1 MSEEKLTFKKKFLF
15 GLSAFPDQLTY
26 QIFQFLIFTF
36 YFTVIKIPLTLMIIT
51 YVIWGIWNAVNDP
64 VLGAISERTKHRGK
78 WGKRK
83 LYLLISIIPLCLM
96 VILMFY
102 VPFNT
107 SDKTSEFIYFLL
119 TIVIFEFFYTM
130 FDVNVNALFPEMF
143 PNMKQRAATNLI
155 IKALTVVALILSSLI
170 PMIFISDY
178 VPDNDL
184 QIPII
189 KNEYFMMAIVIGI
202 FTFIISIPFL
212 LKAIEEKVEKAENFQ
227 KRPSFFQSM
236 KITLT
241 NKTFVKFVVA
251 NTAVWYCF
259 SILPMIIP
267 IYAEFVIGGS
277 LFAGGGSIIVGIA
290 LMLAFVIAALVMPIH
305 RKLGFKYGMR
315 KAFMITLA
323 IWIGTLFPFLFI
335 TGEMFQIAFILLIAL
350 QGFPLSGALFYVDIL
365 HADVID
371 EDAVKF
377 GVKRSASYY
386 GINAFIHRI
395 SIILVILTIGLMFG
409 NIGWDKQF
417 DPLPSEPFLVILG
430 LKAIMVI
437 FPSIALALGLL
448 AMKSYGLHGERL
460 EKMREK
466 LKEHPELI

>member
-36 YFTVIKIPLTLMIIT
+36 YFTVVKIPLDLMIIT
-51 YVIWGIWNAVNDP
+51 YVLWGIWNAVNDP
-64 VLGAISERTKHRGK
+64 MLGALSERTKHRGK

-83 LYLLISIIPLCLM
+83 FYLLISIIPLCAM
-96 VILMFY
+96 VVLMFY

-107 SDKTSEFIYFLL
+107 SDKMLEFIYFLT

-130 FDVNVNALFPEMF
+130 FDVNVNAIFPEMF
-143 PNMKQRAATNLI
+143 PNEKKRASANLF
-155 IKALTVVALILSSLI
+155 IKGLTVVALILSSLI

-178 VPDNDL
+178 VPADAA
-184 QIPII
+184 IPLA
-189 KNEYFMMAIVIGI
+189 KSEYFMMAIVVAV
-202 FTFIISIPFL
+202 FTILISIPFL
-212 LKAIEEKVEKAENFQ
+212 LKGIEEKVEKAEDFE
-227 KRPSFFQSM
+227 KRPSFFKSM

-277 LFAGGGSIIVGIA
+277 LFAGGGSLIVGIA
-290 LMLAFVIAALVMPIH
+290 LMLAFVIAALVLPIH
-305 RKLGFKYGMR
+305 KKLGLKYGMR
-315 KAFMITLA
+315 KAFMITLG
-323 IWIGTLFPFLFI
+323 IWICTLFPFLFI
-335 TGEMFQIAFILLIAL
+335 TGEAFQIAFILLIAL

-377 GVKRSASYY
+377 GVKRSASFY

-417 DPLPSEPFLVILG
+417 DPLPSDPFLVILG

-437 FPSIALALGLL
+437 FPIIALVIGLL

-460 EKMREK
+460 ERIREE
-466 LKEHPELI
+466 LKKI

>member
-1 MSEEKLTFKKKFLF
+1 
-15 GLSAFPDQLTY
+15 
-26 QIFQFLIFTF
+26 
-36 YFTVIKIPLTLMIIT
+36 
-51 YVIWGIWNAVNDP
+51 
-64 VLGAISERTKHRGK
+64 
-78 WGKRK
+78 
-83 LYLLISIIPLCLM
+83 
-96 VILMFY
+96 
-102 VPFNT
+102 VPFT
-107 SDKTSEFIYFLL
+107 SSDKMLEFIYFLS

-143 PNMKQRAATNLI
+143 PNMKQRASTNLI

-170 PMIFISDY
+170 PMIFITDL
-178 VPDNDL
+178 VPETAA
-184 QIPII
+184 IPVA
-189 KNEYFMMAIVIGI
+189 KSEYFIMAIVVAA
-202 FTFIISIPFL
+202 FTLIISIPFL
-212 LKAIEEKVEKAENFQ
+212 LKGIVEKVEKAEDLE

-267 IYAEFVIGGS
+267 IYAKYVIGGS
-277 LFAGGGSIIVGIA
+277 LFAGGGSLIVGIS

-305 RKLGFKYGMR
+305 KKLGFKYGMR
-315 KAFMITLA
+315 KAFMITLG
-323 IWIGTLFPFLFI
+323 IWICTLFPFLFI
-335 TGEMFQIAFILLIAL
+335 SGEEFQIAFILLIAL

-377 GVKRSASYY
+377 GVKRSASFY

-409 NIGWDKQF
+409 NIGWDKKF
-417 DPLPSEPFLVILG
+417 DPLPSDPNLVILG

-437 FPSIALALGLL
+437 FPSIALVIGLL
-448 AMKSYGLHGERL
+448 AMRSYGLHGERL
-460 EKMREK
+460 ERIREEVK
-466 LKEHPELI
+466 KIQA

>member
-36 YFTVIKIPLTLMIIT
+36 YFTVIEIPLTLMIIT
-51 YVIWGIWNAVNDP
+51 YVLWGIWNAINDP
-64 VLGAISERTKHRGK
+64 MLGALSERTKHREK

-83 LYLLISIIPLCLM
+83 FYLLISIIPLC
-96 VILMFY
+96 VTVVLMFY
-102 VPFNT
+102 VPFT
-107 SDKTSEFIYFLL
+107 SSDKMLEFIYFLS

-143 PNMKQRAATNLI
+143 PNVKQRATTNLF
-155 IKALTVVALILSSLI
+155 IKGLTVVALILSSLI
-170 PMIFISDY
+170 PMIFITDL
-178 VPDNDL
+178 VPETAD
-184 QIPII
+184 IPVA
-189 KNEYFMMAIVIGI
+189 KSEYFTMAIVIAV
-202 FTFIISIPFL
+202 FTLIIAIPFL
-212 LKAIEEKVEKAENFQ
+212 LKGIEEKVEKAEDFE

-267 IYAEFVIGGS
+267 IYAKYVIGGD
-277 LFAGGGSIIVGIA
+277 LFGGSSTLIVGIS
-290 LMLAFVIAALVMPIH
+290 LMLAFIIAALVMPIH
-305 RKLGFKYGMR
+305 KKLGFKYGMR
-315 KAFMITLA
+315 KAFMITLG
-323 IWIGTLFPFLFI
+323 IWICTLFPFLFI
-335 TGEMFQIAFILLIAL
+335 TGEAFQIAFILLIAL

-377 GVKRSASYY
+377 GVKRSASFY

-417 DPLPSEPFLVILG
+417 IPLPADPGLVILG

-437 FPSIALALGLL
+437 FPTIALVIGLL
-448 AMKSYGLHGERL
+448 AMRSYGLHGERL
-460 EKMREK
+460 ESVREK
-466 LKEHPELI
+466 LRA

>member
-36 YFTVIKIPLTLMIIT
+36 YFTVVKIPLPLMIIT
-51 YVIWGIWNAVNDP
+51 YVLWGIWNAINDP
-64 VLGAISERTKHRGK
+64 MLGALSERTKHRGK

-83 LYLLISIIPLCLM
+83 FYLLISIIPLCVM

-107 SDKTSEFIYFLL
+107 SDKMLEFIYFLA

-143 PNMKQRAATNLI
+143 PDVKQRAATNLL
-155 IKALTVVALILSSLI
+155 IKGLTVVALILSSLI

-178 VPDNDL
+178 VPENDA
-184 QIPII
+184 QIPVI
-189 KNEYFMMAIVIGI
+189 KSEYFMMAVVIAV
-202 FTFIISIPFL
+202 FTLIISLPFL
-212 LKAIEEKVEKAENFQ
+212 LKGIEEKVEKAEDFE

-241 NKTFVKFVVA
+241 NKTFVKFVIA

-277 LFAGGGSIIVGIA
+277 LFAGGGSLIVGIA
-290 LMLAFVIAALVMPIH
+290 LMLAFVIAALVLPIH
-305 RKLGFKYGMR
+305 KKLGFKYGMR
-315 KAFMITLA
+315 KAFMITLG
-323 IWIGTLFPFLFI
+323 IWICTLFPFLFI
-335 TGEMFQIAFILLIAL
+335 TGEAFQIAFILLIAL

-371 EDAVKF
+371 EDAIKF
-377 GVKRSASYY
+377 GVKRSASFY

-417 DPLPSEPFLVILG
+417 DPLPSDPFLVILG

-437 FPSIALALGLL
+437 FPSIALVIGLL

-460 EKMREK
+460 ERIREE
-466 LKEHPELI
+466 LKKI

>member
-36 YFTVIKIPLTLMIIT
+36 YFTVVKIPLTLMIIT
-51 YVIWGIWNAVNDP
+51 YVLWGIWNAINDP
-64 VLGAISERTKHRGK
+64 MLGALSERTKHREK

-83 LYLLISIIPLCLM
+83 FYLLISIIPLCIT
-96 VILMFY
+96 VVLMFY
-102 VPFNT
+102 VPFT
-107 SDKTSEFIYFLL
+107 SSDKMLEFIYFLS

-143 PNMKQRAATNLI
+143 PNVKQRASTNLI
-155 IKALTVVALILSSLI
+155 IKALTVVGLILSSLI
-170 PMIFISDY
+170 PMIFITDL
-178 VPDNDL
+178 VPETAA
-184 QIPII
+184 IPVA
-189 KNEYFMMAIVIGI
+189 KSEYFIMAIVVAA
-202 FTFIISIPFL
+202 FTLIISIPFL
-212 LKAIEEKVEKAENFQ
+212 LKGIVEKVEKAEDLE

-267 IYAEFVIGGS
+267 IYAKYVIGGS
-277 LFAGGGSIIVGIA
+277 LFTGGGSLIVGIS
-290 LMLAFVIAALVMPIH
+290 LMLAFIIAALVMPIH
-305 RKLGFKYGMR
+305 KKLGFKYGMR
-315 KAFMITLA
+315 KAFMITLG
-323 IWIGTLFPFLFI
+323 IWICTLFPFLFI
-335 TGEMFQIAFILLIAL
+335 TGEEFQIAFILLIAL

-377 GVKRSASYY
+377 GVKRSASFY

-395 SIILVILTIGLMFG
+395 SIILVILTIGFMFG

-417 DPLPSEPFLVILG
+417 IPAIDPSLVVIG

-437 FPSIALALGLL
+437 FPSIALVIGLL

-460 EKMREK
+460 ERIREE
-466 LKEHPELI
+466 LKKI

>member
-36 YFTVIKIPLTLMIIT
+36 YFMVVLIPLPLMIIT

-64 VLGAISERTKHRGK
+64 VLGALSERTKHRGK

-83 LYLLISIIPLCLM
+83 LYLLISIIPLCIM

-107 SDKTSEFIYFLL
+107 SDKMLEFIYFLS

-143 PNMKQRAATNLI
+143 PNEKQRASTNLI
-155 IKALTVVALILSSLI
+155 IKGLTVVALILSSLI

-178 VPDNDL
+178 VPATAA
-184 QIPII
+184 IPLA
-189 KNEYFMMAIVIGI
+189 KSQYFQMAIVIAA
-202 FTFIISIPFL
+202 FTLIISIPFL
-212 LKAIEEKVEKAENFQ
+212 LKGIKEKVERTEDFE
-227 KRPSFFQSM
+227 KRPSFIQSL

-267 IYAEFVIGGS
+267 IYAESVIGGD
-277 LFAGGGSIIVGIA
+277 LFTGGGSIIVGIA

-305 RKLGFKYGMR
+305 KKLGFKYGMR
-315 KAFMITLA
+315 KAFMITLG
-323 IWIGTLFPFLFI
+323 IWICTLFPFLFI
-335 TGEMFQIAFILLIAL
+335 TGEAFQIAFILLVAL
-350 QGFPLSGALFYVDIL
+350 QGFPLSGALFYIDIL

-377 GVKRSASYY
+377 GVKRSASFY

-417 DPLPSEPFLVILG
+417 DLSHLDDISVILG

-437 FPSIALALGLL
+437 FPSIALVIGLL

-460 EKMREK
+460 ENMRK
-466 LKEHPELI
+466 KVKEIRA

>member
-26 QIFQFLIFTF
+26 QIFQFLIFTY
-36 YFTVIKIPLTLMIIT
+36 YFTVVLIPMDLMIIT
-51 YVIWGIWNAVNDP
+51 YVIWGIWNAINDP
-64 VLGAISERTKHRGK
+64 MLGALSERTKHRGK

-83 LYLLISIIPLCLM
+83 FYLLISIIPLCIM
-96 VILMFY
+96 VVLMFY

-107 SDKTSEFIYFLL
+107 SDKMLEFFYFLF

-143 PNMKQRAATNLI
+143 PNMKQRAATNLL
-155 IKALTVVALILSSLI
+155 IKGLTVVALILSSLI
-170 PMIFISDY
+170 PMIFITDL
-178 VPDNDL
+178 VPLTAD
-184 QIPII
+184 IPIT
-189 KNEYFMMAIVIGI
+189 KSEYFTMAIVVAV
-202 FTFIISIPFL
+202 FTFLISIPFL
-212 LKAIEEKVEKAENFQ
+212 LKGVEEKVEIAEDFE
-227 KRPSFFQSM
+227 KRPSFFQSL

-267 IYAEFVIGGS
+267 IYAKYVIGGD
-277 LFAGGGSIIVGIA
+277 LFAGKSSLIVGIS
-290 LMLAFVIAALVMPIH
+290 LMLAFIIAALVMPIH
-305 RKLGFKYGMR
+305 KKLGFKYGMR
-315 KAFMITLA
+315 KAFMITLG
-323 IWIGTLFPFLFI
+323 IWICTLFPFLFI
-335 TGEMFQIAFILLIAL
+335 TGEAFQIAFILLIAL

-377 GVKRSASYY
+377 GVKRSASFY

-409 NIGWDKQF
+409 NIGWDKQYIPAI
-417 DPLPSEPFLVILG
+417 DPSLVILG
-430 LKAIMVI
+430 LKAILVV
-437 FPSIALALGLL
+437 FPSVALVIGLL

-460 EKMREK
+460 ESVREK
-466 LKEHPELI
+466 LRA

>member
-36 YFTVIKIPLTLMIIT
+36 YFTVVKIPLPLMIIT
-51 YVIWGIWNAVNDP
+51 YVLWGVWNAINDP

-83 LYLLISIIPLCLM
+83 FYLLISIIPLCIM

-107 SDKTSEFIYFLL
+107 SDKILEFIYFLA
-119 TIVIFEFFYTM
+119 TIVVFEFFYTM

-143 PNMKQRAATNLI
+143 PTVKQRAATNLL
-155 IKALTVVALILSSLI
+155 IKGLTVVGLILSSLI

-178 VPDNDL
+178 VPENDG
-184 QIPII
+184 QIPVI
-189 KNEYFMMAIVIGI
+189 KNEYLMMAVVIAV
-202 FTFIISIPFL
+202 FTLIISVPFL
-212 LKAIEEKVEKAENFQ
+212 LKGIEEKVEKAEDFE

-277 LFAGGGSIIVGIA
+277 LFAGGGSLIVGIA
-290 LMLAFVIAALVMPIH
+290 LMLAFVIAALVLPIH
-305 RKLGFKYGMR
+305 KKLGFKYGMR
-315 KAFMITLA
+315 KAFMITLG
-323 IWIGTLFPFLFI
+323 IWICTLFPFLFI
-335 TGEMFQIAFILLIAL
+335 TGEAFQIAFILLIAL

-377 GVKRSASYY
+377 GVRRSASFY

-417 DPLPSEPFLVILG
+417 DPLPSDPVLVILG

-437 FPSIALALGLL
+437 FPIIALVIGLL
-448 AMKSYGLHGERL
+448 AMKTYGLHGERL
-460 EKMREK
+460 ERIREE
-466 LKEHPELI
+466 LKKI

>member
-36 YFTVIKIPLTLMIIT
+36 YFTVVLIPLDLLIIT

-64 VLGAISERTKHRGK
+64 MLGALSERTKHRGK

-83 LYLLISIIPLCLM
+83 FYLLLSIIPLCIM
-96 VILMFY
+96 VVLMFY
-102 VPFNT
+102 MPFNT
-107 SDKTSEFIYFLL
+107 SDKMLEFIYFLS

-143 PNMKQRAATNLI
+143 PNVKQRAATNLV
-155 IKALTVVALILSSLI
+155 IKGLTVVALILSSLI
-170 PMIFISDY
+170 PMIFITDL
-178 VPDNDL
+178 VPETAA
-184 QIPII
+184 IPVT
-189 KNEYFMMAIVIGI
+189 KSEYFTMAIVVAV
-202 FTFIISIPFL
+202 FTLIIAIPFL
-212 LKAIEEKVEKAENFQ
+212 LKGIEEKVEITEDFE

-267 IYAEFVIGGS
+267 IYAKYVIGGD
-277 LFAGGGSIIVGIA
+277 LFAGGGSLIVGIS
-290 LMLAFVIAALVMPIH
+290 LMLAFIIAALVMPIH
-305 RKLGFKYGMR
+305 RKMGFKYGMR
-315 KAFMITLA
+315 KAFMITLG
-323 IWIGTLFPFLFI
+323 IWICTLFPFLFI
-335 TGEMFQIAFILLIAL
+335 TGEAFQIAFILLIAL

-377 GVKRSASYY
+377 GVKRSASFY
-386 GINAFIHRI
+386 GINAFIHRV
-395 SIILVILTIGLMFG
+395 SIILVILTIGFMFG

-417 DPLPSEPFLVILG
+417 IPAIDPSLVILG
-430 LKAIMVI
+430 LKAIMVV
-437 FPSIALALGLL
+437 FPSIALVIGLL
-448 AMKSYGLHGERL
+448 AMRSYGLHGERL
-460 EKMREK
+460 ESVREK
-466 LKEHPELI
+466 LKEI

>member
-36 YFTVIKIPLTLMIIT
+36 YFTVVKIPLDLMIIT
-51 YVIWGIWNAVNDP
+51 YVLWGIWNAVNDP
-64 VLGAISERTKHRGK
+64 MLGALSERTKHRGK

-83 LYLLISIIPLCLM
+83 FYLLISIIPLCVM
-96 VILMFY
+96 VVLMFY

-107 SDKTSEFIYFLL
+107 SDKMLEFIYFLT

-130 FDVNVNALFPEMF
+130 FDVNVNAIFPEMF
-143 PNMKQRAATNLI
+143 PNEKKRASANLF
-155 IKALTVVALILSSLI
+155 IKGLTVVALILSSLI

-178 VPDNDL
+178 VPADAE
-184 QIPII
+184 IPLA
-189 KNEYFMMAIVIGI
+189 KSEYFMMAIVVAV
-202 FTFIISIPFL
+202 FTLIISIPFL
-212 LKAIEEKVEKAENFQ
+212 LKGIVEKVEMTEDFE

-277 LFAGGGSIIVGIA
+277 LFEGGGSLIVGIA
-290 LMLAFVIAALVMPIH
+290 LMLAFIIAALVMPIH
-305 RKLGFKYGMR
+305 KKLGFKYGMR
-315 KAFMITLA
+315 KAFMITLVT
-323 IWIGTLFPFLFI
+323 WICTLFPFLFI
-335 TGEMFQIAFILLIAL
+335 TGESFQIAFILLIAL

-377 GVKRSASYY
+377 GVKRSASFY

-417 DPLPSEPFLVILG
+417 DPLPSDPFLVILG

-437 FPSIALALGLL
+437 FPSIALIIGLL

-460 EKMREK
+460 ERIRED
-466 LKEHPELI
+466 LKKI

>member
-1 MSEEKLTFKKKFLF
+1 MSEKKLTFKKKFLF

-36 YFTVIKIPLTLMIIT
+36 YFTVVKIPLDLMIIT
-51 YVIWGIWNAVNDP
+51 YVLWGIWNAINDP
-64 VLGAISERTKHRGK
+64 VLGAISERTKYRGK
-78 WGKRK
+78 WGKRRF
-83 LYLLISIIPLCLM
+83 YLLISIIPLCVM

-107 SDKTSEFIYFLL
+107 SDKMVEFVYFLS

-130 FDVNVNALFPEMF
+130 FDVNVNAVFPEMF
-143 PNMKQRAATNLI
+143 PDVKQRASANLF
-155 IKALTVVALILSSLI
+155 IKGLTVVALILSSLI
-170 PMIFISDY
+170 PMIIISDY
-178 VPDNDL
+178 VPGSDA
-184 QIPII
+184 QIPLISSQ
-189 KNEYFMMAIVIGI
+189 YFIMAIVIAV
-202 FTFIISIPFL
+202 FTLIISIPFV
-212 LKAIEEKVEKAENFQ
+212 LKAVEEKVEVAEAFE
-227 KRPSFFQSM
+227 KRPSFFQSL

-277 LFAGGGSIIVGIA
+277 LFAGGGSLIVGIA
-290 LMLAFVIAALVMPIH
+290 LMLAFVIAALVLPIH
-305 RKLGFKYGMR
+305 KKLGFKYGMR
-315 KAFMITLA
+315 KAFMITLG
-323 IWIGTLFPFLFI
+323 IWICTLFPFLFI
-335 TGEMFQIAFILLIAL
+335 TGEAFQIAFILLIAL

-371 EDAVKF
+371 EDAVKI
-377 GVKRSASYY
+377 GVKRSASFY

-417 DPLPSEPFLVILG
+417 DPLPQDPFLVILG

-437 FPSIALALGLL
+437 FPSIALVIGLL

-460 EKMREK
+460 EKMREELQK
-466 LKEHPELI
+466 HPELK

>member
-1 MSEEKLTFKKKFLF
+1 
-15 GLSAFPDQLTY
+15 
-26 QIFQFLIFTF
+26 
-36 YFTVIKIPLTLMIIT
+36 MIIT
-51 YVIWGIWNAVNDP
+51 YILWGIWNAINDP
-64 VLGAISERTKHRGK
+64 MLGALSERTKHRGK
-78 WGKRK
+78 WGKRRI
-83 LYLLISIIPLCLM
+83 YLLISIIPLCIM

-107 SDKTSEFIYFLL
+107 SDKIPEFIYFLL

-143 PNMKQRAATNLI
+143 PNMKQRAATNLL
-155 IKALTVVALILSSLI
+155 IKGLTVVGLILSSLI

-178 VPDNDL
+178 VPENDG
-184 QIPII
+184 QIPLI
-189 KNEYFMMAIVIGI
+189 KSEYFMMAVVVAV
-202 FTFIISIPFL
+202 FTILISIPFL
-212 LKAIEEKVEKAENFQ
+212 LKGIEEKVEKAEDFE
-227 KRPSFFQSM
+227 KRPSFFKSM

-277 LFAGGGSIIVGIA
+277 LFAGGGSLIVGIA
-290 LMLAFVIAALVMPIH
+290 LMLAFVIAALVLPIH
-305 RKLGFKYGMR
+305 KKLGLKFGMR
-315 KAFMITLA
+315 KAFMITLG
-323 IWIGTLFPFLFI
+323 IWICTLFPFLFI
-335 TGEMFQIAFILLIAL
+335 TGEAFQIAFILLIAL

-377 GVKRSASYY
+377 GVKRSASFY

-417 DPLPSEPFLVILG
+417 DPLPSDPFLVILG

-437 FPSIALALGLL
+437 FPSIALVIGLL

-460 EKMREK
+460 ERIREE
-466 LKEHPELI
+466 LKKI

>member
-36 YFTVIKIPLTLMIIT
+36 YFTVVKIPLLFMIIT
-51 YVIWGIWNAVNDP
+51 YVFWGIWNAINDP
-64 VLGAISERTKHRGK
+64 MLGALSERTKHRGK
-78 WGKRK
+78 WGKRRF
-83 LYLLISIIPLCLM
+83 YLLISIIPLCIM

-107 SDKTSEFIYFLL
+107 SYKILEFAYFFS

-130 FDVNVNALFPEMF
+130 FDVNVNAIFPEMF
-143 PNMKQRAATNLI
+143 PNENQRAATNLF
-155 IKALTVVALILSSLI
+155 IKGLTVVALILSSLI

-178 VPDNDL
+178 VPENDT
-184 QIPII
+184 QIPLI
-189 KNEYFMMAIVIGI
+189 KSQYFMMAIVIAV
-202 FTFIISIPFL
+202 FTLIISLPFL
-212 LKAIEEKVEKAENFQ
+212 LKGIEEKVEKAEDFE
-227 KRPSFFQSM
+227 KRPSFFQSL

-277 LFAGGGSIIVGIA
+277 LFVGGGSLIVGIA
-290 LMLAFVIAALVMPIH
+290 LMLAFVIAALVLPIH
-305 RKLGFKYGMR
+305 KKLGFKYGMR
-315 KAFMITLA
+315 KSFMITLG
-323 IWIGTLFPFLFI
+323 IWICTLFPFLFI
-335 TGEMFQIAFILLIAL
+335 TGEAFQIAFILLIAL

-377 GVKRSASYY
+377 GVKRSASFY

-417 DPLPSEPFLVILG
+417 DPLPSDPFLVILG

-437 FPSIALALGLL
+437 FPSIALVIGLL

-460 EKMREK
+460 ERMREE
-466 LKEHPELI
+466 LKKI

>member
-36 YFTVIKIPLTLMIIT
+36 YFTVVLIPMDLMIIT
-51 YVIWGIWNAVNDP
+51 YVIWGIWNAINDP
-64 VLGAISERTKHRGK
+64 MLGALSERTKHRGK

-83 LYLLISIIPLCLM
+83 FYLLISIIPLCIT
-96 VILMFY
+96 VVLMFY
-102 VPFNT
+102 VPFTT
-107 SDKTSEFIYFLL
+107 SDKMLEFIYFLS
-119 TIVIFEFFYTM
+119 TIIIFEFFYTM
-130 FDVNVNALFPEMF
+130 FDVNVNAIFPEMF
-143 PNMKQRAATNLI
+143 PTEKQRASANLF
-155 IKALTVVALILSSLI
+155 IKGLTVIALILSSLI

-178 VPDNDL
+178 VPADAA
-184 QIPII
+184 IPLA
-189 KNEYFMMAIVIGI
+189 KSQYFTMAIIVAV
-202 FTFIISIPFL
+202 FTLIISIPFL
-212 LKAIEEKVEKAENFQ
+212 LKGIEEKVEMTEDFE

-241 NKTFVKFVVA
+241 NKTFIKFVIA

-267 IYAEFVIGGS
+267 IYAEYVIGGPI
-277 LFAGGGSIIVGIA
+277 FAGGGSLIVGIS
-290 LMLAFVIAALVMPIH
+290 LMLAFIIAALVMPIH
-305 RKLGFKYGMR
+305 KKLGFKYGMR
-315 KAFMITLA
+315 KAFMITLG
-323 IWIGTLFPFLFI
+323 IWICTLFPFLFI
-335 TGEMFQIAFILLIAL
+335 TGEAFQIAFILLVAL

-377 GVKRSASYY
+377 GVKRSASFY

-395 SIILVILTIGLMFG
+395 SIILVILTIGFMFG
-409 NIGWDKQF
+409 NMGWEKQF
-417 DPLPSEPFLVILG
+417 IPAIDPSLVILG
-430 LKAIMVI
+430 LKAIMVV
-437 FPSIALALGLL
+437 FPSIALVIGLL

-460 EKMREK
+460 ESVREK
-466 LKEHPELI
+466 LRA

>member
-36 YFTVIKIPLTLMIIT
+36 YFTVVLIPLDLMIIT
-51 YVIWGIWNAVNDP
+51 YIIWGIWNAVNDP
-64 VLGAISERTKHRGK
+64 MLGALSERTKHRGK
-78 WGKRK
+78 LGKRK
-83 LYLLISIIPLCLM
+83 FYLLISIIPLCAMM
-96 VILMFY
+96 VLIFY

-107 SDKTSEFIYFLL
+107 SNKIPEFIYFLS
-119 TIVIFEFFYTM
+119 TIIIFEFFYTM
-130 FDVNVNALFPEMF
+130 FDVNVNAIFPEMF
-143 PNMKQRAATNLI
+143 PNEKKRASANLF
-155 IKALTVVALILSSLI
+155 IKGLTVVALILSSLI
-170 PMIFISDY
+170 PMIFIDDY
-178 VPDNDL
+178 VPEITA
-184 QIPII
+184 IPLA
-189 KNEYFMMAIVIGI
+189 KSQYFTMAIVIAV
-202 FTFIISIPFL
+202 FTLIISIPFL
-212 LKAIEEKVEKAENFQ
+212 LKGIEEKVERAEDFE
-227 KRPSFFQSM
+227 KRPSFFQSL

-241 NKTFVKFVVA
+241 NKTFIKFVVA

-267 IYAEFVIGGS
+267 IYAEFVIGGT
-277 LFAGGGSIIVGIA
+277 LFAGGGSLIVGIA
-290 LMLAFVIAALVMPIH
+290 LMLAFVIAALVLPIH
-305 RKLGFKYGMR
+305 KKLGFKYGMR
-315 KAFMITLA
+315 KAFMITLGV
-323 IWIGTLFPFLFI
+323 WICTLFPFLFI
-335 TGEMFQIAFILLIAL
+335 TGESFQIAFILLIAL

-377 GVKRSASYY
+377 GVKRSASFY

-417 DPLPSEPFLVILG
+417 DPLPSDPFLVILG

-437 FPSIALALGLL
+437 FPSIALLIGLL

-460 EKMREK
+460 ERVREEVK
-466 LKEHPELI
+466 KI

>member
-36 YFTVIKIPLTLMIIT
+36 YFTVIEIPLTLMIIT
-51 YVIWGIWNAVNDP
+51 YVLWGIWNAINDP
-64 VLGAISERTKHRGK
+64 MLGALSERTKHREK

-83 LYLLISIIPLCLM
+83 FYLLISIIPLCIT
-96 VILMFY
+96 VVLMFY
-102 VPFNT
+102 VPFT
-107 SDKTSEFIYFLL
+107 SSDKMLEFIYFLS

-143 PNMKQRAATNLI
+143 PNVKQRASTNLI
-155 IKALTVVALILSSLI
+155 IKALTVVGLILSSLI
-170 PMIFISDY
+170 PMIFITDL
-178 VPDNDL
+178 VPETAA
-184 QIPII
+184 IPVA
-189 KNEYFMMAIVIGI
+189 KSEYFIMAIVVAA
-202 FTFIISIPFL
+202 FTLIISIPFL
-212 LKAIEEKVEKAENFQ
+212 LKGIVEKVEKAEDFE

-267 IYAEFVIGGS
+267 IYAESVIGGD
-277 LFAGGGSIIVGIA
+277 LFTGGGSIIVGIA

-305 RKLGFKYGMR
+305 KKLGFKYGMR
-315 KAFMITLA
+315 KAFMITLG
-323 IWIGTLFPFLFI
+323 IWICTLFPFLFI
-335 TGEMFQIAFILLIAL
+335 TGEAFQIAFILLVAL
-350 QGFPLSGALFYVDIL
+350 QGFPLSGALFYIDIL

-377 GVKRSASYY
+377 GVKRSASFY

-395 SIILVILTIGLMFG
+395 SIILVILTIGFMFG

-417 DPLPSEPFLVILG
+417 IPAIDPSLVVIG

-437 FPSIALALGLL
+437 FPSIALVIGLL

-460 EKMREK
+460 ERMRED
-466 LKEHPELI
+466 LKKI

>member
-36 YFTVIKIPLTLMIIT
+36 YFTVVKIPLPLMIIT
-51 YVIWGIWNAVNDP
+51 YVLWGIWNAINDP
-64 VLGAISERTKHRGK
+64 MLGALSERTKHRGK

-83 LYLLISIIPLCLM
+83 FYLLISIIPLCVM

-107 SDKTSEFIYFLL
+107 SDKIPEFIYFLL

-143 PNMKQRAATNLI
+143 PNMKQRASTNLL
-155 IKALTVVALILSSLI
+155 IKGLTVVALILSSLI

-178 VPDNDL
+178 VPENDG
-184 QIPII
+184 QIPLI
-189 KNEYFMMAIVIGI
+189 KSEYFMMAIVIAI
-202 FTFIISIPFL
+202 FTLIISIPFL
-212 LKAIEEKVEKAENFQ
+212 LKGIEEKVEKVEEFE

-277 LFAGGGSIIVGIA
+277 LFSGGGSLIVGIA
-290 LMLAFVIAALVMPIH
+290 LMLAFVIAALVLPIH
-305 RKLGFKYGMR
+305 KKLGFKYGMR
-315 KAFMITLA
+315 KAFMITLG
-323 IWIGTLFPFLFI
+323 IWICTLFPFLFI
-335 TGEMFQIAFILLIAL
+335 TGEAFQIAFILLIAL

-377 GVKRSASYY
+377 GVKRSASFY

-417 DPLPSEPFLVILG
+417 DPLPSDPFLVILG

-437 FPSIALALGLL
+437 FPSIALVIGLL

-460 EKMREK
+460 ERMREE
-466 LKEHPELI
+466 LKKI

>member
-36 YFTVIKIPLTLMIIT
+36 YFTVIEIPLTLMIIT
-51 YVIWGIWNAVNDP
+51 YVLWGIWNAINDP
-64 VLGAISERTKHRGK
+64 MLGALSERTKHREK

-83 LYLLISIIPLCLM
+83 FYLLISIIPLCIT
-96 VILMFY
+96 VVLMFY
-102 VPFNT
+102 VPFT
-107 SDKTSEFIYFLL
+107 SSDKMLEFIYFLA

-143 PNMKQRAATNLI
+143 PNVKQRASTNLV
-155 IKALTVVALILSSLI
+155 IKALTVVGLILSSLI
-170 PMIFISDY
+170 PMIFITHL
-178 VPDNDL
+178 VPETAA
-184 QIPII
+184 IPVA
-189 KNEYFMMAIVIGI
+189 KSEYFIMAIVVAA
-202 FTFIISIPFL
+202 FTLIISIPFL
-212 LKAIEEKVEKAENFQ
+212 LKGIVEKVEKAEDFE

-267 IYAEFVIGGS
+267 IYAKYVIGGS
-277 LFAGGGSIIVGIA
+277 LFTGGGSLIVGIS
-290 LMLAFVIAALVMPIH
+290 LMLAFIIAALVMPIH
-305 RKLGFKYGMR
+305 KKLGFKYGMR
-315 KAFMITLA
+315 KAFMITLG
-323 IWIGTLFPFLFI
+323 IWICTLFPFLFI
-335 TGEMFQIAFILLIAL
+335 TGEEFQIAFILLIAL

-377 GVKRSASYY
+377 GVKRSASFY

-417 DPLPSEPFLVILG
+417 IPLPADPGLVILG
-430 LKAIMVI
+430 LKSIMVI
-437 FPSIALALGLL
+437 FPSIALVIGLL
-448 AMKSYGLHGERL
+448 AMRSYGLHGERL
-460 EKMREK
+460 ERIREE
-466 LKEHPELI
+466 LKKI

>member
-36 YFTVIKIPLTLMIIT
+36 YFTVVKIPLPLMIIT
-51 YVIWGIWNAVNDP
+51 YVLWGIWNAVNDP
-64 VLGAISERTKHRGK
+64 MLGALSERTKHRGK
-78 WGKRK
+78 WGKRRY
-83 LYLLISIIPLCLM
+83 YLLISIIPLCVM

-107 SDKTSEFIYFLL
+107 SDKILEFIYFLA

-130 FDVNVNALFPEMF
+130 FDVNVNAIFPEMF
-143 PNMKQRAATNLI
+143 PNVKQRAATNLL
-155 IKALTVVALILSSLI
+155 IKGLTVVALILSSLI

-178 VPDNDL
+178 VPENDM
-184 QIPII
+184 QIPLI
-189 KNEYFMMAIVIGI
+189 KSEYFLMAVVIAV
-202 FTFIISIPFL
+202 FTLIISIPFL
-212 LKAIEEKVEKAENFQ
+212 LKGIEEKVEKVEDFE
-227 KRPSFFQSM
+227 KRPSFYQSM

-277 LFAGGGSIIVGIA
+277 LFAGGGSLIVGIA
-290 LMLAFVIAALVMPIH
+290 LMLAFVIAALVLPIH
-305 RKLGFKYGMR
+305 KKLGFKYGMR
-315 KAFMITLA
+315 KAFMITLG
-323 IWIGTLFPFLFI
+323 IWICTLFPFLFI
-335 TGEMFQIAFILLIAL
+335 TGGAFQIAFILLIAL

-377 GVKRSASYY
+377 GVKRSASFY

-395 SIILVILTIGLMFG
+395 SIILVILTIGFMFG

-417 DPLPSEPFLVILG
+417 DPLPSDPFLVILG

-437 FPSIALALGLL
+437 FPSIALVIGLL

-460 EKMREK
+460 ERIREEMK
-466 LKEHPELI
+466 KI

>member
-36 YFTVIKIPLTLMIIT
+36 YFTVVKIPLPLMIIT
-51 YVIWGIWNAVNDP
+51 YILWGIWNAINDP
-64 VLGAISERTKHRGK
+64 MLGALSERTKHRGK
-78 WGKRK
+78 WGKRRI
-83 LYLLISIIPLCLM
+83 YLLISIIPLCIM

-107 SDKTSEFIYFLL
+107 SDKIPEFIYFLL

-143 PNMKQRAATNLI
+143 PNMKQRAATNLL
-155 IKALTVVALILSSLI
+155 IKGLTVVGLILSSLI

-178 VPDNDL
+178 VPENDG
-184 QIPII
+184 QIPLI
-189 KNEYFMMAIVIGI
+189 KSEYFMMAVVVAV
-202 FTFIISIPFL
+202 FTILISIPFL
-212 LKAIEEKVEKAENFQ
+212 LKGIEEKVEKAEDFE
-227 KRPSFFQSM
+227 KRPSFFKSM

-277 LFAGGGSIIVGIA
+277 LFAGGGSLIVGIA
-290 LMLAFVIAALVMPIH
+290 LMLAFVIAALVLPIH
-305 RKLGFKYGMR
+305 KKLGLKFGMR
-315 KAFMITLA
+315 KAFMITLG
-323 IWIGTLFPFLFI
+323 IWICTLFPFLFV
-335 TGEMFQIAFILLIAL
+335 TGEAFQIAFILLIAL

-377 GVKRSASYY
+377 GVKRSASFY

-417 DPLPSEPFLVILG
+417 DPLPSDPFLVILG

-437 FPSIALALGLL
+437 FPSIALVIGLL

-460 EKMREK
+460 ERIREE
-466 LKEHPELI
+466 LKKI

>member
-36 YFTVIKIPLTLMIIT
+36 YFTVVKIPLPLMIIT
-51 YVIWGIWNAVNDP
+51 YVIWGIWNAINDP
-64 VLGAISERTKHRGK
+64 MLGAISERTKHRGK
-78 WGKRK
+78 WGKRRF
-83 LYLLISIIPLCLM
+83 YLLISIIPLCVM

-107 SDKTSEFIYFLL
+107 SDKMSEFIYFLS

-130 FDVNVNALFPEMF
+130 FDVNVNAIFPEMF
-143 PNMKQRAATNLI
+143 TNMKERAATNLL
-155 IKALTVVALILSSLI
+155 IKGLTVVALILSSLI

-178 VPDNDL
+178 VPENDT
-184 QIPII
+184 QIPLI
-189 KNEYFMMAIVIGI
+189 KSEYFMMAIAIAV
-202 FTFIISIPFL
+202 FTLIISIPFL
-212 LKAIEEKVEKAENFQ
+212 LKGIEEKIEKAEDFE

-241 NKTFVKFVVA
+241 NKTFVKFVIA

-277 LFAGGGSIIVGIA
+277 LFAGGGSLIVGIA
-290 LMLAFVIAALVMPIH
+290 LMLAFVIAALVLPIH
-305 RKLGFKYGMR
+305 KKLGFKYGMR
-315 KAFMITLA
+315 KAFMITLG
-323 IWIGTLFPFLFI
+323 IWICTLFPFLFI
-335 TGEMFQIAFILLIAL
+335 TGEAFQIAFILLIAL

-377 GVKRSASYY
+377 GVKRSASFY

-417 DPLPSEPFLVILG
+417 DPLPLNPDLVILG

-437 FPSIALALGLL
+437 FPSIALIIGLL
-448 AMKSYGLHGERL
+448 AMRSYGLHGERL
-460 EKMREK
+460 ERIREEVK
-466 LKEHPELI
+466 KIRA

>member
-36 YFTVIKIPLTLMIIT
+36 YFTVVKIPLPLMIIT
-51 YVIWGIWNAVNDP
+51 YVLWGIWNAVNDP
-64 VLGAISERTKHRGK
+64 VLGAFSERTKHRGK

-83 LYLLISIIPLCLM
+83 FYLLISIIPLCVM

-107 SDKTSEFIYFLL
+107 SDKILEFIYFLS

-143 PNMKQRAATNLI
+143 PNMKQRAATNLLV
-155 IKALTVVALILSSLI
+155 KGLTVVALILSSLI

-178 VPDNDL
+178 VPENDA
-184 QIPII
+184 QIPFI
-189 KNEYFMMAIVIGI
+189 KSEYFMMAIVIAL

-212 LKAIEEKVEKAENFQ
+212 LKGIKEKVEKAEDFE

-241 NKTFVKFVVA
+241 NKTFVKFVIA
-251 NTAVWYCF
+251 NTTVWYCF
-259 SILPMIIP
+259 SILPMIVP

-277 LFAGGGSIIVGIA
+277 LFAGGGSLIVGIA
-290 LMLAFVIAALVMPIH
+290 LMLAFVIAALVLPIH
-305 RKLGFKYGMR
+305 KKLGFKYGMR
-315 KAFMITLA
+315 KAFMITLG
-323 IWIGTLFPFLFI
+323 IWICTLFPFLFI
-335 TGEMFQIAFILLIAL
+335 TGEAFQIAFILLIAL

-395 SIILVILTIGLMFG
+395 SIILVILTIGFMFG

-417 DPLPSEPFLVILG
+417 DPLPSDTFLVILG

-437 FPSIALALGLL
+437 FPSIALVIGLL
-448 AMKSYGLHGERL
+448 AMKYYGLHGERL
-460 EKMREK
+460 ERIREEVK
-466 LKEHPELI
+466 KIRA

>member
-36 YFTVIKIPLTLMIIT
+36 YFTVVEIPLTLMIIT
-51 YVIWGIWNAVNDP
+51 YVLWGIWNAINDP
-64 VLGAISERTKHRGK
+64 MLGALSERTKHREK

-83 LYLLISIIPLCLM
+83 FYLLISIIPLCIT
-96 VILMFY
+96 VVLMFY
-102 VPFNT
+102 VPFT
-107 SDKTSEFIYFLL
+107 SSDKMLEFIYFLS

-143 PNMKQRAATNLI
+143 PNVKQRASTNLI
-155 IKALTVVALILSSLI
+155 IKALTVVGLILSSLI
-170 PMIFISDY
+170 PMIFITDL
-178 VPDNDL
+178 VPETAA
-184 QIPII
+184 IPVA
-189 KNEYFMMAIVIGI
+189 KSEYFIMAIVVAA
-202 FTFIISIPFL
+202 FTLIISIPFL
-212 LKAIEEKVEKAENFQ
+212 LKGIVEKVEKAEDFE

-267 IYAEFVIGGS
+267 IYAKYVIGGS
-277 LFAGGGSIIVGIA
+277 LFTGGGSLIVGIS
-290 LMLAFVIAALVMPIH
+290 LMLAFIIAALVMPIH
-305 RKLGFKYGMR
+305 KKLGFKYGMR
-315 KAFMITLA
+315 KAFMITLG
-323 IWIGTLFPFLFI
+323 IWICTLFPFLFI
-335 TGEMFQIAFILLIAL
+335 TGEAFQIAFILLIAL

-377 GVKRSASYY
+377 GVKRSASFY

-395 SIILVILTIGLMFG
+395 SIILVILTIGFMFG

-417 DPLPSEPFLVILG
+417 IPAIDPSLVVIG

-437 FPSIALALGLL
+437 FPSIALVIGLL
-448 AMKSYGLHGERL
+448 AMRSYGLHGERL
-460 EKMREK
+460 ERIREE
-466 LKEHPELI
+466 LKKI

>member
-36 YFTVIKIPLTLMIIT
+36 YFTVVKIPLTLMIIT

-64 VLGAISERTKHRGK
+64 VLGALSERTKHRGK

-83 LYLLISIIPLCLM
+83 FYLLISIIPLCVM

-102 VPFNT
+102 VPFTT
-107 SDKTSEFIYFLL
+107 SDKMLEFIYFLT
-119 TIVIFEFFYTM
+119 TIVFFEFFYTM
-130 FDVNVNALFPEMF
+130 FDVNVNAIFPEMF
-143 PNMKQRAATNLI
+143 PNEKKRASANLF
-155 IKALTVVALILSSLI
+155 IKGLTVAALILSSLI

-178 VPDNDL
+178 VPADAA
-184 QIPII
+184 IPIA
-189 KNEYFMMAIVIGI
+189 KSEYFMMAIVVAV
-202 FTFIISIPFL
+202 FTLIISIPFL
-212 LKAIEEKVEKAENFQ
+212 LKGIIEKVEITEDFE

-277 LFAGGGSIIVGIA
+277 LFEGGGSIIVGIA
-290 LMLAFVIAALVMPIH
+290 LMLAFIIAALVMPIH
-305 RKLGFKYGMR
+305 KKLGFKYGMR
-315 KAFMITLA
+315 KAFMITLVT
-323 IWIGTLFPFLFI
+323 WICTLFPFLFI
-335 TGEMFQIAFILLIAL
+335 TGEAFQVAFVLLIAL

-395 SIILVILTIGLMFG
+395 SIILVILTIGFMFG

-417 DPLPSEPFLVILG
+417 DPLPSDEFLVILG

-437 FPSIALALGLL
+437 FPTIALVIGLL
-448 AMKSYGLHGERL
+448 AMRSYGLHGERL
-460 EKMREK
+460 ERIREEVK
-466 LKEHPELI
+466 KIQA

>member
-36 YFTVIKIPLTLMIIT
+36 YFTVVKIPLLFMIIT
-51 YVIWGIWNAVNDP
+51 YVFWGIWNAINDP
-64 VLGAISERTKHRGK
+64 MLGALSERTKHRGK
-78 WGKRK
+78 WGKRRF
-83 LYLLISIIPLCLM
+83 YLLISIIPLCIM

-107 SDKTSEFIYFLL
+107 SDKILEFAYFFS

-130 FDVNVNALFPEMF
+130 FDVNVNAIFPEMF
-143 PNMKQRAATNLI
+143 PNENQRAATNLF
-155 IKALTVVALILSSLI
+155 IKGLTVVALILSSLI

-178 VPDNDL
+178 VPENDT
-184 QIPII
+184 QIPLI
-189 KNEYFMMAIVIGI
+189 KSQYFMMAIVIAV
-202 FTFIISIPFL
+202 FTLIISLPFL
-212 LKAIEEKVEKAENFQ
+212 LKGIEEKVEKAEDFE
-227 KRPSFFQSM
+227 KRPSFFQSL

-277 LFAGGGSIIVGIA
+277 LFVGGGSLIVGIA
-290 LMLAFVIAALVMPIH
+290 LMLAFVIAALVLPIH
-305 RKLGFKYGMR
+305 KKLGFKYGMR
-315 KAFMITLA
+315 KSFMITLG
-323 IWIGTLFPFLFI
+323 IWICTLFPFLFI
-335 TGEMFQIAFILLIAL
+335 TGEAFQIAFILLIAL

-377 GVKRSASYY
+377 GVKRSASFY

-417 DPLPSEPFLVILG
+417 DPLPSDPFLVILG

-437 FPSIALALGLL
+437 FPSIALVIGLL

-460 EKMREK
+460 ER
-466 LKEHPELI
+466 

>member
-1 MSEEKLTFKKKFLF
+1 
-15 GLSAFPDQLTY
+15 
-26 QIFQFLIFTF
+26 
-36 YFTVIKIPLTLMIIT
+36 MIIT
-51 YVIWGIWNAVNDP
+51 YVLWGIWNAVNDP
-64 VLGAISERTKHRGK
+64 MLGALSERTKHRGK

-83 LYLLISIIPLCLM
+83 FYLIISIIPLCVM

-107 SDKTSEFIYFLL
+107 SDKMLEFIYFLS

-143 PNMKQRAATNLI
+143 PNEKQRAATNLF
-155 IKALTVVALILSSLI
+155 IKGLTVVALILSSLI
-170 PMIFISDY
+170 PMILISDY
-178 VPDNDL
+178 VPETSA
-184 QIPII
+184 IPLA
-189 KNEYFMMAIVIGI
+189 KSEYFTMAIVVAV
-202 FTFIISIPFL
+202 FTLIISIPFL
-212 LKAIEEKVEKAENFQ
+212 LKGIEEKVEIAEDFE

-241 NKTFVKFVVA
+241 NKTFIKFVVA

-267 IYAEFVIGGS
+267 IYAEHVIGGS
-277 LFAGGGSIIVGIA
+277 LFAGGGSILVGIA
-290 LMLAFVIAALVMPIH
+290 LMLAFIIAALALPIH
-305 RKLGFKYGMR
+305 QKLGFKYGMR
-315 KAFMITLA
+315 KAFMITLG
-323 IWIGTLFPFLFI
+323 IWICTLFPFLFI
-335 TGEMFQIAFILLIAL
+335 TGEEFQITFILLIAL

-395 SIILVILTIGLMFG
+395 SIILVILTIGFMFG
-409 NIGWDKQF
+409 NIGWDKQYIPLPV
-417 DPLPSEPFLVILG
+417 DPLLVILG

-437 FPSIALALGLL
+437 FPIIALIIGLL
-448 AMKSYGLHGERL
+448 AMKSYSLHGEKL
-460 EKMREK
+460 ERMREELKK
-466 LKEHPELI
+466 LPSLK

>member
-36 YFTVIKIPLTLMIIT
+36 YFTVVKIPLPLMIIT
-51 YVIWGIWNAVNDP
+51 YVLWGIWNAINDP
-64 VLGAISERTKHRGK
+64 MLGALSERTKHRGK

-83 LYLLISIIPLCLM
+83 FYLLISIIPLCIM

-107 SDKTSEFIYFLL
+107 SDKMLEFTYFLA

-143 PNMKQRAATNLI
+143 PDVKKRASTNLF
-155 IKALTVVALILSSLI
+155 IKGLTVVALILSSLI

-178 VPDNDL
+178 VPENDA
-184 QIPII
+184 QIPLI
-189 KNEYFMMAIVIGI
+189 KSEYFIMAIVIAV
-202 FTFIISIPFL
+202 FTLIIAIPFL
-212 LKAIEEKVEKAENFQ
+212 LKGIEEKVEKTEDFE

-241 NKTFVKFVVA
+241 NKTFVKFVIA

-277 LFAGGGSIIVGIA
+277 LFAGGGSLIVGIA
-290 LMLAFVIAALVMPIH
+290 LMLAFVIAALVLPIH
-305 RKLGFKYGMR
+305 KKLGFKYGMR
-315 KAFMITLA
+315 KAFMITLG
-323 IWIGTLFPFLFI
+323 IWICTLFPFLFI
-335 TGEMFQIAFILLIAL
+335 TGEEFQIAFIILIAL

-377 GVKRSASYY
+377 GIKRSASFY

-395 SIILVILTIGLMFG
+395 SIILVILTIGFMFG

-417 DPLPSEPFLVILG
+417 DPLPSDPFLVILG

-437 FPSIALALGLL
+437 FPSIALVIGLL

-460 EKMREK
+460 ERIREE
-466 LKEHPELI
+466 LKEI

>member
-36 YFTVIKIPLTLMIIT
+36 YFMVVLIPLPLMIIT
-51 YVIWGIWNAVNDP
+51 YVLWGIWNAVNDP
-64 VLGAISERTKHRGK
+64 VLGALSERTKHRGK
-78 WGKRK
+78 WGKRR
-83 LYLLISIIPLCLM
+83 LYLLISIIPLCIM

-107 SDKTSEFIYFLL
+107 SDKMLEFIYFLS

-143 PNMKQRAATNLI
+143 PDVKQRASANLF
-155 IKALTVVALILSSLI
+155 IKGLTVVALILSSLI

-178 VPDNDL
+178 VPGSDSE
-184 QIPII
+184 IPLI
-189 KNEYFMMAIVIGI
+189 KSQYFQMAIVVAV
-202 FTFIISIPFL
+202 FTILISIPFL
-212 LKAIEEKVEKAENFQ
+212 LKGIKEKVERAEDFE
-227 KRPSFFQSM
+227 KRPSFFQSL

-277 LFAGGGSIIVGIA
+277 LFAGGGSDIVGIA
-290 LMLAFVIAALVMPIH
+290 LMLAFVIAAVAMPIH
-305 RKLGFKYGMR
+305 KKLGFKYGMR
-315 KAFMITLA
+315 KAFMITLG
-323 IWIGTLFPFLFI
+323 IWICTLFPFLFI
-335 TGEMFQIAFILLIAL
+335 TGEAFQIVFILLVAL

-377 GVKRSASYY
+377 GVKRSASFY

-395 SIILVILTIGLMFG
+395 SIILVILTIGFMFG

-417 DPLPSEPFLVILG
+417 NPLPSDPFLVILG

-437 FPSIALALGLL
+437 FPTIALLIGLL
-448 AMKSYGLHGERL
+448 AMKFYGLHGDKL
-460 EKMREK
+460 EDMRKK
-466 LKEHPELI
+466 LHEIRV

>member
-36 YFTVIKIPLTLMIIT
+36 YFTVVLIPLDLMIIT
-51 YVIWGIWNAVNDP
+51 YIIWGIWNAVNDP
-64 VLGAISERTKHRGK
+64 MLGALSERTKHRGK
-78 WGKRK
+78 LGKRK
-83 LYLLISIIPLCLM
+83 FYLLISIIPLCAMM
-96 VILMFY
+96 VLIFY

-107 SDKTSEFIYFLL
+107 SNKIPEFIYFLS

-130 FDVNVNALFPEMF
+130 FDVNVNAIFPEMF
-143 PNMKQRAATNLI
+143 PNEKKRASANLF
-155 IKALTVVALILSSLI
+155 IKGLTVVALILSSLI
-170 PMIFISDY
+170 PMIFIDDY
-178 VPDNDL
+178 VPEL
-184 QIPII
+184 TAIPLA
-189 KNEYFMMAIVIGI
+189 KSQYFTMAVVIAA
-202 FTFIISIPFL
+202 FTLIISIPFL
-212 LKAIEEKVEKAENFQ
+212 LKGIEEKVEKAEDFE
-227 KRPSFFQSM
+227 KRPSFFQSL

-241 NKTFVKFVVA
+241 NKTFIKFVVA

-277 LFAGGGSIIVGIA
+277 LFVGGGSLIVGIA
-290 LMLAFVIAALVMPIH
+290 LMLAFVIAALVLPIH

-315 KAFMITLA
+315 KAFMITLGV
-323 IWIGTLFPFLFI
+323 WICTLFPFLFI
-335 TGEMFQIAFILLIAL
+335 TGESFQIAFILLIAL

-377 GVKRSASYY
+377 GVKRSASFY

-417 DPLPSEPFLVILG
+417 DPLPSDPFLVILG

-437 FPSIALALGLL
+437 FPSIALLIGLL

-460 EKMREK
+460 ERVREEVK
-466 LKEHPELI
+466 KI

>member
-36 YFTVIKIPLTLMIIT
+36 YFTVVKIPLDLMIIT
-51 YVIWGIWNAVNDP
+51 YVIWGVWNAINDP
-64 VLGAISERTKHRGK
+64 MLGALSERTKQRGK
-78 WGKRK
+78 WGKRRFF
-83 LYLLISIIPLCLM
+83 LFISIIPLCVM

-107 SDKTSEFIYFLL
+107 SDKMLEFIYFLS

-130 FDVNVNALFPEMF
+130 FDVNVNAIFPEMF
-143 PNMKQRAATNLI
+143 PNEKQRASANLF
-155 IKALTVVALILSSLI
+155 IKSLTIVALILSSLI

-178 VPDNDL
+178 VPESAA
-184 QIPII
+184 IPLA
-189 KNEYFMMAIVIGI
+189 KSEYLTMAIAVAV
-202 FTFIISIPFL
+202 FTLIISIPFL
-212 LKAIEEKVEKAENFQ
+212 LKGIEEKVEMAEDFE

-251 NTAVWYCF
+251 NTTVWYCF

-267 IYAEFVIGGS
+267 IYAENVIGGS
-277 LFAGGGSIIVGIA
+277 LFAGGGSIIIGVA
-290 LMLAFVIAALVMPIH
+290 LMLAFIIAALVMPIH
-305 RKLGFKYGMR
+305 KKIGFKYGMR

-323 IWIGTLFPFLFI
+323 IWICTLFPFLFI
-335 TGEMFQIAFILLIAL
+335 TGEAFQIAFILLIAL
-350 QGFPLSGALFYVDIL
+350 QGFPLSGAMFYVDIL

-377 GVKRSASYY
+377 GVKRSASFY

-409 NIGWDKQF
+409 NIGWDKQY
-417 DPLPSEPFLVILG
+417 DPLTSDPFLVILG

-437 FPSIALALGLL
+437 FPSIALLIGIL

-460 EKMREK
+460 EDMRK
-466 LKEHPELI
+466 KVKEIRV

>member
-1 MSEEKLTFKKKFLF
+1 MSEEKLTSKKKFLF

-36 YFTVIKIPLTLMIIT
+36 YYTVVLIPLPLMITT
-51 YVIWGIWNAVNDP
+51 YVLWGIWNAVNDP
-64 VLGAISERTKHRGK
+64 VLGAISDRTKHRGK
-78 WGKRK
+78 WGKRRF
-83 LYLLISIIPLCLM
+83 YLLLSIIPLCVM

-102 VPFNT
+102 VPFTPT
-107 SDKTSEFIYFLL
+107 SDKMLEFVYFLS

-143 PNMKQRAATNLI
+143 PNEKQRASTNLF
-155 IKALTVVALILSSLI
+155 IKGLTVVALILSSLI

-178 VPDNDL
+178 VPGSDAE
-184 QIPII
+184 IPLI
-189 KNEYFMMAIVIGI
+189 KSQYFQMAIVIAV
-202 FTFIISIPFL
+202 FTILISIPFL
-212 LKAIEEKVEKAENFQ
+212 LKGIKEKVERAEDFE
-227 KRPSFFQSM
+227 KRPSFFQSL

-267 IYAEFVIGGS
+267 IYAEFVIGGPI
-277 LFAGGGSIIVGIA
+277 FEGGGSLIVGIA
-290 LMLAFVIAALVMPIH
+290 LMLAFVIAAVAMPIH
-305 RKLGFKYGMR
+305 KKLGFKYGMR
-315 KAFMITLA
+315 KAFMITLG
-323 IWIGTLFPFLFI
+323 IWICTLFPFLFI
-335 TGEMFQIAFILLIAL
+335 TGEAFQIAFILLVAL

-377 GVKRSASYY
+377 GVKRSASFY

-395 SIILVILTIGLMFG
+395 SIILVILTIGFMFG

-417 DPLPSEPFLVILG
+417 DPLLLETNPDLVILG

-437 FPSIALALGLL
+437 FPSIALGIGLL
-448 AMKSYGLHGERL
+448 AMKSYGLHGKRL
-460 EKMREK
+460 EDMRKK
-466 LKEHPELI
+466 L

>member
-36 YFTVIKIPLTLMIIT
+36 YFTVVKIPLPLMMFT
-51 YVIWGIWNAVNDP
+51 YILWGIWNAVNDP
-64 VLGAISERTKHRGK
+64 MLGALSERTKQRGK
-78 WGKRK
+78 WGKRRF
-83 LYLLISIIPLCLM
+83 YLILSIIPLCVM
-96 VILMFY
+96 MIIIFY

-107 SDKTSEFIYFLL
+107 SDKTLEFIYFLS

-143 PNMKQRAATNLI
+143 PTEKQRAATNLF
-155 IKALTVVALILSSLI
+155 IKGLTVVALILSSLI
-170 PMIFISDY
+170 PMIFITDL
-178 VPDNDL
+178 VPDTAA
-184 QIPII
+184 IPLA
-189 KNEYFMMAIVIGI
+189 KSQYFTMAIVVAI
-202 FTFIISIPFL
+202 FTLIVSIPFL
-212 LKAIEEKVEKAENFQ
+212 LKGIEEKVEMAEDFE

-241 NKTFVKFVVA
+241 NKTFIKFVVA

-267 IYAEFVIGGS
+267 IYAEYVIGGPV
-277 LFAGGGSIIVGIA
+277 FAGGGSLIVGIS

-305 RKLGFKYGMR
+305 KKLGFKYGMR
-315 KAFMITLA
+315 KAFMITLG
-323 IWIGTLFPFLFI
+323 IWICTLFPFLFI
-335 TGEMFQIAFILLIAL
+335 TGEESQTAFILLVAL

-377 GVKRSASYY
+377 GVKRSASFY

-395 SIILVILTIGLMFG
+395 SIILVILTIGFMFG
-409 NIGWDKQF
+409 NMGWEKEF
-417 DPLPSEPFLVILG
+417 IPAIDPSLVIFG

-437 FPSIALALGLL
+437 FPSIALIIGLL
-448 AMKSYGLHGERL
+448 AMKSYSLHGEKL
-460 EKMREK
+460 EHMREELRK
-466 LKEHPELI
+466 LPSLK

>member
-1 MSEEKLTFKKKFLF
+1 MSEEKLTSKKKFLF

-36 YFTVIKIPLTLMIIT
+36 YFTVVLIPMDLMIIT
-51 YVIWGIWNAVNDP
+51 YVIWGIWNAINDP
-64 VLGAISERTKHRGK
+64 MLGALSERTKHRGK

-83 LYLLISIIPLCLM
+83 FYLLISIIPLCIT
-96 VILMFY
+96 VVLMFY
-102 VPFNT
+102 VPFTT
-107 SDKTSEFIYFLL
+107 SDKMLEFLYFLF

-143 PNMKQRAATNLI
+143 PNMKQRAATNLL
-155 IKALTVVALILSSLI
+155 IKGLTVVALILSSLI
-170 PMIFISDY
+170 PMIFITDL
-178 VPDNDL
+178 VPETAA
-184 QIPII
+184 IPVT
-189 KNEYFMMAIVIGI
+189 KNEYFTMAIVVAV
-202 FTFIISIPFL
+202 FTLIISIPFL
-212 LKAIEEKVEKAENFQ
+212 LKGIEEKVEIAEDFE
-227 KRPSFFQSM
+227 KRPSFFQSL

-267 IYAEFVIGGS
+267 IYAKYVIGGD
-277 LFAGGGSIIVGIA
+277 LFAGKSSLIVGIS
-290 LMLAFVIAALVMPIH
+290 LMLAFIIAALVMPIH
-305 RKLGFKYGMR
+305 KKLGFKYGMR
-315 KAFMITLA
+315 KAFMITLG
-323 IWIGTLFPFLFI
+323 IWICTLFPFLFI
-335 TGEMFQIAFILLIAL
+335 TGEAFQIAFILLIAL

-377 GVKRSASYY
+377 GVKRSASFY

-395 SIILVILTIGLMFG
+395 SIILVILTIGFMFG
-409 NIGWDKQF
+409 NIGWDKQYIPAI
-417 DPLPSEPFLVILG
+417 DPSLVIIG
-430 LKAIMVI
+430 LKAIMVV
-437 FPSIALALGLL
+437 FPSIALVIGLL

-460 EKMREK
+460 ESVREK
-466 LKEHPELI
+466 LRA

>member
-36 YFTVIKIPLTLMIIT
+36 YFTVVLIPLPLMIIT

-64 VLGAISERTKHRGK
+64 MLGALSERTKHRGK

-83 LYLLISIIPLCLM
+83 FYLLISIIPLCVM
-96 VILMFY
+96 VVLMFY

-107 SDKTSEFIYFLL
+107 SDKMLEFTYFLS

-130 FDVNVNALFPEMF
+130 FDVNVNAIFPEMF
-143 PNMKQRAATNLI
+143 PNEKQRASTNLL
-155 IKALTVVALILSSLI
+155 IKGLTVIALILSSLI
-170 PMIFISDY
+170 PMIFITDL
-178 VPDNDL
+178 VPADDA
-184 QIPII
+184 IPVT
-189 KNEYFMMAIVIGI
+189 KSEYFTMAIVIAV
-202 FTFIISIPFL
+202 FTLIIAIPFL
-212 LKAIEEKVEKAENFQ
+212 LKGIEEKVERSEDFE
-227 KRPSFFQSM
+227 KRPSFFQSL
-236 KITLT
+236 KITLK
-241 NKTFVKFVVA
+241 NKTFIKFVIA

-267 IYAEFVIGGS
+267 IYAEFVIGGPV
-277 LFAGGGSIIVGIA
+277 FEEGGALIVGIA

-305 RKLGFKYGMR
+305 KKLGFKYGMR
-315 KAFMITLA
+315 KAFMITLG
-323 IWIGTLFPFLFI
+323 IWICTLFPFLFI
-335 TGEMFQIAFILLIAL
+335 TGKEFQIAFILLIAL

-365 HADVID
+365 HADIID

-395 SIILVILTIGLMFG
+395 SIILVILTIGFMFG

-417 DPLPSEPFLVILG
+417 DPLLLETDPFLVILG

-437 FPSIALALGLL
+437 FPSIALVIGLL

-460 EKMREK
+460 ERIREE
-466 LKEHPELI
+466 LKKI